1 MKALLY
7 MVGAALALAVL
18 ASALQVALVLLGI
31 ILLVALLVD
40 PVRTITR
47 LGALT
52 VFLLFL
58 SGPVPALLVLITV
71 FLAAIV
77 THVLKGGRDEGGP

>member
-7 MVGAALALAVL
+7 VLGAALALAVL
-18 ASALQVALVLLGI
+18 TSALQVALVLLGI
-31 ILLVALLVD
+31 ILLVALLCD
-40 PVRTITR
+40 PKGTITG

-77 THVLKGGRDEGGP
+77 TGWAKDRSG